1 MGAKMDRQRILVVE
15 DHRPLL
21 SAIRDVLEAGG
32 YGVLTAID
40 GIEALEIMEES
51 RPDLIVADIMMPRM
65 NGYDLYEAVRTR
77 PEWIPIPFI
86 FLTARAAKEDVLKG
100 KGLGA
105 EDYIIKPF
113 DPQELLVAIQARL
126 GRAQAI
132 REATEAEFDYLKQ
145 QIINVLSHELRT
157 PLTYIQGYTSLALE
171 DIHSPDSLQAFLTSI
186 KRGADR
192 LTRLVEDMLLVI
204 QIDTGQ
210 TAKDFEML
218 AGVHHDLGEVVERT
232 VKKLK
237 EQAQASGVALEV
249 ELPSSFPPIRLCEP
263 FFIEALGRLID
274 NGIKFSKHQ
283 EKRVT
288 VSGQVQNGWIE
299 IAVQDRGVGI
309 APEEIPH
316 LFERFRQINREKME
330 QQGIGL
336 GLAIAKDFIGLHG
349 GEIVVESALEE
360 GSTFT
365 IRLPVTDKLQPTT

>member
-1 MGAKMDRQRILVVE
+1 MDRQSILIVE
-15 DHRPLL
+15 DHKPLL

-32 YGVLTAID
+32 YNVLTAID
-40 GIEALEIMEES
+40 GVEALEIMEGA

-65 NGYDLYEAVRTR
+65 NGYDLYEAVRAR

-86 FLTARAAKEDVLKG
+86 FLTARAAKEDILKG

-132 REATEAEFDYLKQ
+132 REATEAEFDHLKQ

-171 DIHSPDSLQAFLTSI
+171 DIHSPDSLQSLLHSV

-192 LTRLVEDMLLVI
+192 LTRLVEDMLLII

-218 AGVHHDLGEVVERT
+218 AGVHYDLVEVMERT
-232 VKKLK
+232 VKKL
-237 EQAQASGVALEV
+237 EVQAQARGVALET
-249 ELPSSFPPIRLCEP
+249 ELPSSLPPVRLCEP
-263 FFIEALGRLID
+263 FFTDALGRLVD
-274 NGIKFSKHQ
+274 NGIKFSRHQ

-288 VSGQVQNGWIE
+288 VSSQVQNGWIE
-299 IAVQDRGVGI
+299 IAVQDRGVGV

-349 GEIVVESALEE
+349 GEIIVESTLEE

-365 IRLPVTDKLQPTT
+365 IRLPVIDETQPAA